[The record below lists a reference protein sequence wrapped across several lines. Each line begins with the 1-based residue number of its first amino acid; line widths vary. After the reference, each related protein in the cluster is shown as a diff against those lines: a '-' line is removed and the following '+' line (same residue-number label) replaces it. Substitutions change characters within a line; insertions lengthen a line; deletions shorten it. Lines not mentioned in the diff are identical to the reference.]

1 MIRSFIW
8 TPQEGTTVHEGI
20 IDFDAYLARPD
31 LIMWVDMTA
40 PSDKES
46 FVLTHD
52 FKFHPLAIEDVI
64 SEVPRPKLDDYGA
77 YLFLVFQ
84 LADYMGVE
92 KGLKVSEVDFF
103 LTKNCL
109 VTVHFDDHPV
119 FENLYI
125 RAKKSDRLFLRGADF
140 LFHAVL
146 DSVVDNY
153 TTALDIL
160 EFEVDAIEDDVFEEP
175 EEETVKSIFSLRRDI
190 HQLKRISQ
198 PQMEVLSLL
207 TREDHKLISEKAS
220 VYLSDILDHMQ
231 RVNDTADSH
240 RDTLSSAL
248 EVYFSSVST
257 RTNEIIKVL
266 TIFTAILM
274 PPTFLVGLYGMNFKY
289 MPEFD
294 WKYGYAFFWGLVI
307 IITIL
312 LLFFFKKKKWI

>member
-8 TPQEGTTVHEGI
+8 TPEEGTSVYEGV
-20 IDFDAYLARPD
+20 IDFDKYLSQPD

-46 FVLTHD
+46 YVLTHD
-52 FKFHPLAIEDVI
+52 FNFHPLAIEDVI
-64 SEVPRPKLDDYGA
+64 SEVPRPKIDDYGK

-84 LADYMGVE
+84 IADYMGKE
-92 KGLKVSEVDFF
+92 TGLKVSEVDFF

-109 VTVHFDDHPV
+109 VTVHFDDHQV
-119 FENLYI
+119 FENLYT
-125 RAKKSDRLFLRGADF
+125 RAGKDDRLFFRGADF

-146 DSVVDNY
+146 DSVIDNY
-153 TTALDIL
+153 TSALDLL
-160 EFEVDAIEDDVFEEP
+160 EFEVDAVEDDVFEEP
-175 EEETVKSIFSLRRDI
+175 DEETVKTIFTLRRDI
-190 HQLKRISQ
+190 HHMKRIAQ
-198 PQMEVLSLL
+198 PQQEVLAMI
-207 TREDHKLISEKAS
+207 TREDYELISEKTS

-231 RVNDTADSH
+231 RINETAESH
-240 RDTLSSAL
+240 RDTLKSAL
-248 EVYFSSVST
+248 DVYYSSVST

-289 MPEFD
+289 MPEIT
-294 WKYGYAFFWGLVI
+294 WKYGYAFFWGLVV
-307 IITIL
+307 IITIA

>member
-1 MIRSFIW
+1 MIRTFVWS
-8 TPQEGTTVHEGI
+8 PGEGTQFFEGI
-20 IDFDAYLARPD
+20 IDFDKFLARKE
-31 LIMWVDMTA
+31 LIMWVDMIA
-40 PSDKES
+40 PSDSES

-64 SEVPRPKLDDYGA
+64 SEVPRPKLDDYGE

-84 LADYMGVE
+84 IADYMGKE
-92 KGLKVSEVDFF
+92 KGLKISEVDFF

-119 FENLYI
+119 FDNLYG
-125 RAKKSDRLFLRGADF
+125 RAKKDDRLFMRGADF

-146 DSVVDNY
+146 DGVVDNY
-153 TTALDIL
+153 TATLDLL
-160 EFEVDAIEDDVFEEP
+160 EFEVDAVEDDVFEEP
-175 EEETVKSIFSLRRDI
+175 EEETVKTIFSIRRVI
-190 HQLKRISQ
+190 HQLKRISH
-198 PQMEVLSLL
+198 PQSEVLAQII
-207 TREDHKLISEKAS
+207 RERYPLISERS
-220 VYLSDILDHMQ
+220 QLYLSDILDHMQ
-231 RVNDTADSH
+231 RINDIADSH
-240 RDTLSSAL
+240 RDTLISAL

-289 MPEFD
+289 MPEID
-294 WKYGYAFFWGLVI
+294 WQYGYAFFWGLVV
-307 IITIL
+307 IITVL

>member
-8 TPQEGTTVHEGI
+8 TPEEGTTSFEGI
-20 IDFDAYLARPD
+20 IDFDKYLENPD
-31 LIMWVDMTA
+31 LLMWVDMTA
-40 PSDKES
+40 PSDQES

-64 SEVPRPKLDDYGA
+64 SEVPRPKLDDYGN

-84 LADYMGVE
+84 LADYMGKE
-92 KGLKVSEVDFF
+92 KGLKISEVDFF

-119 FENLYI
+119 FDNLYI
-125 RAKKSDRLFLRGADF
+125 RANKDDRMFLRGADF

-146 DSVVDNY
+146 DGIVDNY
-153 TTALDIL
+153 TSTLDLL
-160 EFEVDAIEDDVFEEP
+160 EFEVDAVEDDVFEEP
-175 EEETVKSIFSLRRDI
+175 EEETAKTIFTLRRDI

-198 PQMEVLSLL
+198 PQSEVLSLL
-207 TREDHKLISEKAS
+207 IREEYDLLSEKS
-220 VYLSDILDHMQ
+220 EVYLSDILDHMQ
-231 RVNDTADSH
+231 RINETADSH
-240 RDTLSSAL
+240 RDTLISAL
-248 EVYFSSVST
+248 EVYFSSIST

-289 MPEFD
+289 MPEID
-294 WKYGYAFFWGLVI
+294 WKYGYIFFWVLVV

>member
-1 MIRSFIW
+1 MIRTYIW
-8 TPQEGTTVHEGI
+8 TPEDGTQIYEGI
-20 IDFDAYLARPD
+20 IDFDKFLARED

-40 PSDKES
+40 PSDEES

-64 SEVPRPKLDDYGA
+64 SEVPRPKLDDYGE

-84 LADYMGVE
+84 LADYMGKE
-92 KGLKVSEVDFF
+92 KGLKISEVDFF

-119 FENLYI
+119 FDNLYV
-125 RAKKSDRLFLRGADF
+125 RAKKDDRLFMRGADF

-146 DSVVDNY
+146 DGVVDNY
-153 TTALDIL
+153 TATLDLL
-160 EFEVDAIEDDVFEEP
+160 EFEVDAVEDDVFEEP
-175 EEETVKSIFSLRRDI
+175 EEETVKTIFSIRRVI
-190 HQLKRISQ
+190 HQLKRIAH
-198 PQMEVLSLL
+198 PQSEVLSLII
-207 TREDHKLISEKAS
+207 REEYPLISERS
-220 VYLSDILDHMQ
+220 SLYLSDILDHMQ
-231 RVNDTADSH
+231 RINDTADSH
-240 RDTLSSAL
+240 RDTLISAL

-289 MPEFD
+289 MPEFN
-294 WKYGYAFFWGLVI
+294 WKYGYAFFWVLVI
-307 IITIL
+307 IITVL